1 MRRFFG
7 SYPNLIERQSVMATD
22 TRIPVII
29 LTGFLGSGK
38 TTILAHVMEFIDP
51 ARTEIVINEYGSVG
65 LDQYLIQQVKE
76 ETQVLKGGCVCCQLR
91 SDLVA
96 VLQQVANRIDSGEHI
111 DRVIIETS
119 GLADP
124 APIMFTIYTDP
135 MLQNRFRIGGVITTV
150 DATTHSPLGPH
161 PEWVK
166 QITSADWVIITKTD
180 IADQQG
186 VVMLG
191 RQIRAMNPSATI
203 FTAKN
208 GHIEQEA
215 EFLKDLLSANGREN
229 LGLQNDLPSSVS
241 DRRDSNSATASLSL
255 RFAGS
260 VNWSAFSVWLSML
273 LHAHGEHILR
283 IKGLL
288 DVGSAGPIVLNGVQH
303 IVHPPIHLSEWP
315 DEDTVSR
322 LVIIVRGID
331 PDRILD
337 SLHKFRRFI
346 GAALVK
352 V

>member
-1 MRRFFG
+1 
-7 SYPNLIERQSVMATD
+7 MATD

-38 TTILAHVMEFIDP
+38 TTILAHVMELIDP
-51 ARTEIVINEYGSVG
+51 ARTEIIINEYGSVG

-91 SDLVA
+91 SDLVT
-96 VLQQVANRIDSGEHI
+96 VLQQVANRIDSGERI

-150 DATTHSPLGPH
+150 DATTTHSHLPPH
-161 PEWVK
+161 PEWIK
-166 QITSADWVIITKTD
+166 QITSADWVIITKKD
-180 IADQQG
+180 IADQHDAA
-186 VVMLG
+186 MLA
-191 RQIRAMNPSATI
+191 RQISSMNPSAAI
-203 FTAKN
+203 YTAKN
-208 GHIEQEA
+208 GHVNHEK
-215 EFLKDLLSANGREN
+215 EFLKDLLSLNSRGN
-229 LGLQNDLPSSVS
+229 LVWQKDLTSSTA
-241 DRRDSNSATASLSL
+241 DHHDSKETTASLSL
-255 RFAGS
+255 RFAGT

-288 DVGSAGPIVLNGVQH
+288 DVGSPGPIVLNGVQH

-337 SLHKFRRFI
+337 SLHIFGRFI
-346 GAALVK
+346 GATLVK